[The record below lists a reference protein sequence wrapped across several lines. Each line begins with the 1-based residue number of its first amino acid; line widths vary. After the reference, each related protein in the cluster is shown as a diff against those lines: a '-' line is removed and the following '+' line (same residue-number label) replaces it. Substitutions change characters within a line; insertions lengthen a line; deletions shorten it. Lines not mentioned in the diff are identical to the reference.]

1 MSVAK
6 VGRRGQITLPK
17 DIRRQLN
24 IREGDRIGFL
34 QRGEEIVLQP
44 LSQTL
49 FELRGS
55 VPVSGP
61 QDFTAIRKQ
70 VREIRAR
77 RSASEGA

>member
-61 QDFTAIRKQ
+61 QDFTSIRKQ
-70 VREIRAR
+70 VRETRAR
-77 RSASEGA
+77 RSASDDA